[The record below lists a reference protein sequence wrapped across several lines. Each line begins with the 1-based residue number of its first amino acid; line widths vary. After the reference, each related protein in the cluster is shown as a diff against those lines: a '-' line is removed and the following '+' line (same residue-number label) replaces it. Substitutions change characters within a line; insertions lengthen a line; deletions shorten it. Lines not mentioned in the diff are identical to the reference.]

1 MVMFGYFF
9 WKASISWSS
18 KVFRPAPSH
27 SLSSYL
33 VSPRSVLTASVSVL
47 ALLLDEP
54 GPQAATDARHAT
66 DIRPAITVLAVRS
79 ILIDHSFLPSGRSR
93 LCLPWLSRLS
103 VFAKR
108 LCMRI
113 TDVEPVRQI
122 RNTQTNG
129 RFPKK

>member
-1 MVMFGYFF
+1 MDSDKQKVDR
-9 WKASISWSS
+9 SI
-18 KVFRPAPSH
+18 KK
-27 SLSSYL
+27 
-33 VSPRSVLTASVSVL
+33 VL
-47 ALLLDEP
+47 A
-54 GPQAATDARHAT
+54 AAA
-66 DIRPAITVLAVRS
+66 AITVLAVRS